1 MYDFVYKHKRLLQIG
16 LLVLIVPPFALF
28 GIDFY
33 FKNTDTAGS
42 LAKVGGSS
50 ISEAE
55 FSQALRQ
62 SQDKMREMMKGNPD
76 PSMLNS
82 PQLKESVLNELIER
96 RVTLARAGKSGMAVS
111 DAELQKIIAGV
122 EAFHD
127 TTGKFSRE
135 RYRQLLQG
143 QGMTPAMFEN
153 QIRTNIM
160 LDQIRGAYSGS
171 AFVPVSV
178 ADRLLKIR
186 EQEREVSQ
194 VVFNPADFR
203 KQVNVSDADAKKY
216 FDDHKNDFVVPERV
230 KVEFVVLSLEGF
242 QRNVQVTDEE
252 VKKFYDENLS
262 RYQVAEERRASHIL
276 IPVAASAPAEEK
288 AKAKAQADDL
298 LAQAKANPKK
308 FGELAA
314 KFSKDPGS
322 AEKGGDLGFFTRGL
336 MVKPFDEAAFSMKV
350 GEIVGPIE
358 TQYGYH
364 IIRMDAIKP
373 VQTTPLAAVK
383 AQIVEDLRKPK
394 VSKAFAEAAD
404 TFNNT
409 VYEQF
414 DSLQPAA
421 DALKLGVQKSDWV
434 SRTGGAQN
442 PLLNNDKLLAAL
454 FSTEVLKNKHN
465 TPAVEVQ
472 PNMLVAAR
480 VIEHKD
486 PEAMP
491 FEQVRKDIVQHLT
504 DQAMSAAVE
513 KEGRA
518 TLEKLQKGDA
528 LTLSWSTPQTVTLQK
543 RQGLHPEAAQAVFG
557 ADTAKLPAYV
567 GAPVSQGRFVIYRI
581 TKIKDGPVT
590 TVEQRNALAKQLAQM
605 VGQEQYIAYLASLR
619 ERADVKI
626 DKKKLDQG
634 S

>member
-454 FSTEVLKNKHN
+454 FSTEVLKKKHN

>member
-33 FKNTDTAGS
+33 FRNTDTAGS

-50 ISEAE
+50 ISEGE
-55 FSQALRQ
+55 FSRALRQ
-62 SQDKMREMMKGNPD
+62 SQDKLREMMKNNPD
-76 PSMLNS
+76 PAMLNS
-82 PQLKESVLNELIER
+82 PQFKESVLNELIEK
-96 RVTLARAGKSGMAVS
+96 RVTLARAGQSGMAVS
-111 DAELQKIIAGV
+111 DAELQKIIAGID
-122 EAFHD
+122 AFHD
-127 TTGKFSRE
+127 TTGKFSKE

-143 QGMTPAMFEN
+143 QGMSPAMFED
-153 QIRTNIM
+153 QIRSNIM
-160 LDQIRGAYSGS
+160 LEQVRSVYSGS
-171 AFVPVSV
+171 AFVPTAV

-186 EQEREVSQ
+186 EQQREVSQ

-203 KQVNVSDADAKKY
+203 KQVNVSDADAQKY
-216 FDDHKNDFVVPERV
+216 FADHKNEFIVPERV
-230 KVEFVVLSLEGF
+230 KVEFVVLSLEAF
-242 QRNVQVTDEE
+242 QRGVQVSDEE

-276 IPVAASAPAEEK
+276 IPAAASATPEEK
-288 AKAKAQADDL
+288 SKAKAQAEDL
-298 LAQAKANPKK
+298 LAQVKANPKK

-322 AEKGGDLGFFTRGL
+322 AEKGGDLGFFGHGL
-336 MVKPFDEAAFSMKV
+336 MVKPFDDAAFAMKV

-364 IIRMDAIKP
+364 VIRLDAIKP

-421 DALKLGVQKSDWV
+421 DALKLSVQKSDWV

-454 FSTEVLKNKHN
+454 FSAEVLKNKHN
-465 TPAVEVQ
+465 TSAVEVQ
-472 PNMLVAAR
+472 PNMLLAAR
-480 VIEHKD
+480 VIEHKE
-486 PEAMP
+486 PEGMP

-504 DQAMSAAVE
+504 DQALTAAVE

-528 LTLSWSTPQTVTLQK
+528 LTLAWSKPETVTLQK

-557 ADTAKLPAYV
+557 ADTTKLPSYV
-567 GAPVSQGRFVIYRI
+567 GAPVSQSRFVIYRV
-581 TKIKDGPVT
+581 TKVTDGAAT
-590 TVEQRNALAKQLAQM
+590 TVEERNALAKQLAQM
-605 VGQEQYIAYLASLR
+605 IGQEQYSAYLASLR